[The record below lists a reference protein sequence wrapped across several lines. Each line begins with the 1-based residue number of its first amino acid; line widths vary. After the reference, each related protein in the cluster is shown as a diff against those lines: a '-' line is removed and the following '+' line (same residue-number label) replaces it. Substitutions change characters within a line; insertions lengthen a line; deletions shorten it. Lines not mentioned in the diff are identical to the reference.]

1 MACEAAPL
9 AKKIAMG
16 LRVACVASVSVRFR
30 SKEKGTRVKD
40 GAKNGARKG
49 QGRGWGRKEGKKKGK
64 KEGKKGFLFSPPL
77 PLSLL

>member
-40 GAKNGARKG
+40 GAKNSARKG
-49 QGRGWGRKEGKKKGK
+49 QGKGWGRKE
-64 KEGKKGFLFSPPL
+64 
-77 PLSLL
+77 

>member
-9 AKKIAMG
+9 AKKIAMS

-49 QGRGWGRKEGKKKGK
+49 QGKGWGRKE
-64 KEGKKGFLFSPPL
+64 
-77 PLSLL
+77 